1 MSTSTLH
8 PVATAY
14 LQQVRR
20 EGRDL
25 PGDRLA
31 ELLIDLEEHLAAAI
45 PADASDADAREVLAR
60 FGDPREIVAA
70 ARPESIGPAE
80 RRGTR
85 EWAAVFLL
93 LFGFIAAGLGWIVG
107 VVLLWSSRA
116 WTTRDKLIG
125 TLVLPGGLFSTGL
138 LLLLALG
145 RPHKEICTHRS
156 TSGAHYGT
164 SVVVHCTPVPSNGPS
179 TIASIA
185 LILLALTPIA
195 TAVYLARRAR

>member
-8 PVATAY
+8 PLATAY

-31 ELLIDLEEHLAAAI
+31 ELLADLEEHLSAAI
-45 PADASDADAREVLAR
+45 PADASDQDAREVLDR
-60 FGDPREIVAA
+60 LGDPREIVAA
-70 ARPESIGPAE
+70 ERPESIAPAE

-85 EWAAVFLL
+85 EWVAIFLL
-93 LFGFIAAGLGWIVG
+93 LFGFVAAGVGWVVG
-107 VVLLWSSRA
+107 VVLLWRSRA

-125 TLVLPGGLFSTGL
+125 TLVLPGGLVATGL

-145 RPHKEICTHRS
+145 RPHKEICTHRA
-156 TSGAHYGT
+156 TSATHYVT
-164 SVVVHCTPVPSNGPS
+164 SVVSTARPYPAAGPRPSS
-179 TIASIA
+179 RS
-185 LILLALTPIA
+185 
-195 TAVYLARRAR
+195 RSSSSR

>member
-8 PVATAY
+8 PLATAY

-31 ELLIDLEEHLAAAI
+31 ELLIDLEEHLSAAI
-45 PADASDADAREVLAR
+45 PADASEANAREVLDR
-60 FGDPREIVAA
+60 LGDPREIVAA
-70 ARPESIGPAE
+70 ERPESIAPAE

-85 EWAAVFLL
+85 EWLAIFLL
-93 LFGFIAAGLGWIVG
+93 LFGFIAAGVGWVVG
-107 VVLLWSSRA
+107 VVLLWRSRA

-125 TLVLPGGLFSTGL
+125 TLVLPGGLVATAL

-145 RPHKEICTHRS
+145 RSRKVMCTSYTRYA
-156 TSGAHYGT
+156 TS
-164 SVVVHCTPVPSNGPS
+164 VVHCTHGPSSSPS

-185 LILLALTPIA
+185 LVLLALTPIP

>member
-8 PVATAY
+8 PLATAY

-31 ELLIDLEEHLAAAI
+31 ELLIDLEEHLSAAI
-45 PADASDADAREVLAR
+45 PAGASEEDAREVLDR
-60 FGDPREIVAA
+60 FGDPREIITAE
-70 ARPESIGPAE
+70 RPELLAPAE

-85 EWAAVFLL
+85 EWAAIFLL
-93 LFGFIAAGLGWIVG
+93 LFGFFAAGVGWVVG
-107 VVLLWSSRA
+107 VVLLWRSRA

-125 TLVLPGGLFSTGL
+125 TLVLPGGLFLTGL

-145 RPHKEICTHRS
+145 RPHKEICTHRG
-156 TSGAHYGT
+156 TSGIHYT
-164 SVVVHCTPVPSNGPS
+164 ASVLHCTHGPSSGPS
-179 TIASIA
+179 TLVSIA
-185 LILLALTPIA
+185 LVLLALTPIA

>member
-8 PVATAY
+8 PVVVAY
-14 LQQVRR
+14 LQRVRR

-25 PGDRLA
+25 PGDRLE
-31 ELLIDLEEHLAAAI
+31 ELLSDLEEHLSAAI
-45 PADASDADAREVLAR
+45 PAYASEEDAREVLAR
-60 FGDPREIVAA
+60 LGDPREIVAA
-70 ARPESIGPAE
+70 DRPESIAPAE

-85 EWAAVFLL
+85 EWMAVFLL
-93 LFGFIAAGLGWIVG
+93 LFGFIAAGVGWVLG
-107 VVLLWSSRA
+107 VVLLWRSRA
-116 WTTRDKLIG
+116 WTTTDKLIG
-125 TLVLPGGLFSTGL
+125 TLVLPGGLLATVL

-145 RPHKEICTHRS
+145 RPHKEICTR
-156 TSGAHYGT
+156 YGT
-164 SVVVHCTPVPSNGPS
+164 SVRHCTHVAGSGPS

>member
-8 PVATAY
+8 PAATAY

-31 ELLIDLEEHLAAAI
+31 ELLVDLEEHLSTAI
-45 PADASDADAREVLAR
+45 PADASDADAREILDR

-70 ARPESIGPAE
+70 ERPESIAPAE

-85 EWAAVFLL
+85 EWVAIFLL
-93 LFGFIAAGLGWIVG
+93 LFGFIAAGIGWVIG

-125 TLVLPGGLFSTGL
+125 TLVLPGGLVSTGL
-138 LLLLALG
+138 LLLFALG
-145 RPHKEICTHRS
+145 RPHKEICTHRGING
-156 TSGAHYGT
+156 THYGT
-164 SVVVHCTPVPSNGPS
+164 SVVVHCTSVPSSGPS
-179 TIASIA
+179 TLAAIA
-185 LILLALTPIA
+185 LVLLALTPIA

>member
-8 PVATAY
+8 PAAAAY

-31 ELLIDLEEHLAAAI
+31 ELLIDLEEHLSVAI
-45 PADASDADAREVLAR
+45 PADASEEDARKALGR
-60 FGDPREIVAA
+60 FGDPREIIEAE
-70 ARPESIGPAE
+70 RPELIVRAK

-85 EWAAVFLL
+85 EWAAVFLI
-93 LFGFIAAGLGWIVG
+93 LFGFIAAGVGWVVG
-107 VVLLWSSRA
+107 VILLWSSRA

-125 TLVLPGGLFSTGL
+125 TLVLPGGLFLTVP

-145 RPHKEICTHRS
+145 RPHKVICTDV
-156 TSGAHYGT
+156 GT
-164 SVVVHCTPVPSNGPS
+164 SVVHCTHLPSSGPS
-179 TIASIA
+179 TLGSTA
-185 LILLALTPIA
+185 LVLLALTPIA

>member
-20 EGRDL
+20 EGRDV

-31 ELLIDLEEHLAAAI
+31 ELVSDLEEHLSAAI
-45 PADASDADAREVLAR
+45 PADASDEDAREVLTR
-60 FGDPREIVAA
+60 LGDPREIIAEE
-70 ARPESIGPAE
+70 RPESIVPAQ

-93 LFGFIAAGLGWIVG
+93 LFGFIAAGVGWVVG
-107 VVLLWSSRA
+107 VILLWRSRA

-125 TLVLPGGLFSTGL
+125 TLVLPGGLLLTAP

-145 RPHKEICTHRS
+145 RPRKVICIHYGASVAHCTH
-156 TSGAHYGT
+156 
-164 SVVVHCTPVPSNGPS
+164 GPS
-179 TIASIA
+179 SGLSTLGSIA
-185 LILLALTPIA
+185 LVLLALTPIA

>member
-8 PVATAY
+8 PLATAY

-31 ELLIDLEEHLAAAI
+31 ELLIDLEEHLSAAI
-45 PADASDADAREVLAR
+45 PVDASEEDAREVLNR
-60 FGDPREIVAA
+60 LGDPREIVAA
-70 ARPESIGPAE
+70 ERPEPIAPAE

-85 EWAAVFLL
+85 EWMAVFLL
-93 LFGFIAAGLGWIVG
+93 LFGFIAAGVGWVLG
-107 VVLLWSSRA
+107 VVLLWRSRA
-116 WTTRDKLIG
+116 WTTKDKLIG
-125 TLVLPGGLFSTGL
+125 TLVLPGGLFATVL

-145 RPHKEICTHRS
+145 RSRKVMCTSYTRYA
-156 TSGAHYGT
+156 TS
-164 SVVVHCTPVPSNGPS
+164 VVHCTHGPSSGPS
-179 TIASIA
+179 TLVSIA
-185 LILLALTPIA
+185 LVLLALTPIA

>member
-31 ELLIDLEEHLAAAI
+31 ELLVDLEEHLAAAI
-45 PADASDADAREVLAR
+45 PADASEEDAREILGR
-60 FGDPREIVAA
+60 FGNPHEIIAA
-70 ARPESIGPAE
+70 ERPESIVRTGH
-80 RRGTR
+80 RGTR
-85 EWAAVFLL
+85 EWAAIFLL
-93 LFGFIAAGLGWIVG
+93 LFGFIAAGVGWVVG
-107 VVLLWSSRA
+107 VVLLWRSRA

-125 TLVLPGGLFSTGL
+125 TLVLPGGLL
-138 LLLLALG
+138 LAVPLLLLAFG
-145 RPHKEICTHRS
+145 RARKVMCTSYGTR
-156 TSGAHYGT
+156 YGT
-164 SVVVHCTPVPSNGPS
+164 SVVHCMHGPTSSGPS
-179 TIASIA
+179 TLGSIA
-185 LILLALTPIA
+185 LVLLALTPIA

>member
-25 PGDRLA
+25 PSDRLA
-31 ELLIDLEEHLAAAI
+31 ELLIDLEEHLSAAI
-45 PADASDADAREVLAR
+45 PADASEEDARETLAR
-60 FGDPREIVAA
+60 FGDPREIIAA
-70 ARPESIGPAE
+70 ERPEVIVTTE

-93 LFGFIAAGLGWIVG
+93 LFGFIALGVGWFVG
-107 VVLLWSSRA
+107 VFLLWRSRA

-125 TLVLPGGLFSTGL
+125 TLVLPGGLFATVL

-145 RPHKEICTHRS
+145 RPRKEICTNH
-156 TSGAHYGT
+156 AYDGT
-164 SVVVHCTPVPSNGPS
+164 IVMHCTHVPSNGPS
-179 TIASIA
+179 TLGSIA
-185 LILLALTPIA
+185 LVLLALTPIA

>member
-1 MSTSTLH
+1 MSTSSLH

-31 ELLIDLEEHLAAAI
+31 ELLMDLEEHLLAAI
-45 PADASDADAREVLAR
+45 PVHASEEEAREVLAR
-60 FGDPREIVAA
+60 FGEPREIVAA
-70 ARPESIGPAE
+70 ERPELMIPAE
-80 RRGTR
+80 HRGPR
-85 EWAAVFLL
+85 EWTAIFLL
-93 LFGFIAAGLGWIVG
+93 LFGFIVAGIGWIVG
-107 VVLLWSSRA
+107 VALLWRSRA

-125 TLVLPGGLFSTGL
+125 TLFLPGGLFLTIV

-145 RPHKEICTHRS
+145 RPRKEMCI
-156 TSGAHYGT
+156 HYGT
-164 SVVVHCTPVPSNGPS
+164 GVARCTHGPSGGPS
-179 TIASIA
+179 TLGSVA

>member
-8 PVATAY
+8 PAATTY
-14 LQQVRR
+14 LQRVRR

-31 ELLIDLEEHLAAAI
+31 ELLVDLEEHLSAAI
-45 PADASDADAREVLAR
+45 PADASDAEAREILDR
-60 FGDPREIVAA
+60 FGDPREIIATE
-70 ARPESIGPAE
+70 RPESFVPAE

-85 EWAAVFLL
+85 EWVAICLL
-93 LFGFIAAGLGWIVG
+93 LFGFIAAGVGWIVG

-125 TLVLPGGLFSTGL
+125 TLILPGGLFATVV

-145 RPHKEICTHRS
+145 RPHKETCTHRD
-156 TSGAHYGT
+156 TSGIHYGA
-164 SVVVHCTPVPSNGPS
+164 SVVHCMPVPSSGPS
-179 TIASIA
+179 TLASIA
-185 LILLALTPIA
+185 LVLLALTPIV

>member
-1 MSTSTLH
+1 MSTSSLH

-31 ELLIDLEEHLAAAI
+31 ELLIDLEEHLSVALS
-45 PADASDADAREVLAR
+45 ADASEEDARDVLSR
-60 FGDPREIVAA
+60 FGDPREIIEAE
-70 ARPESIGPAE
+70 RPQLIVPAE
-80 RRGTR
+80 RRGPR

-93 LFGFIAAGLGWIVG
+93 LFGFIAAGVGWVVG
-107 VVLLWSSRA
+107 VILLWSSRA
-116 WTTRDKLIG
+116 WTIRDKLIG
-125 TLVLPGGLFSTGL
+125 TLVLPGGLFLTVV

-145 RPHKEICTHRS
+145 RSRKEICI
-156 TSGAHYGT
+156 HYAT
-164 SVVVHCTPVPSNGPS
+164 SVAHCTHGPSSGPS
-179 TIASIA
+179 TLGSIA

>member
-8 PVATAY
+8 PVAAAY

-25 PGDRLA
+25 PSDRLA
-31 ELLIDLEEHLAAAI
+31 ELLIDLEEHLSAAI
-45 PADASDADAREVLAR
+45 PADASEEDAREVLRR
-60 FGDPREIVAA
+60 FGDPREIIAA
-70 ARPESIGPAE
+70 ERPESIGPAE

-93 LFGFIAAGLGWIVG
+93 LFGFFAAGVGWVIG
-107 VVLLWSSRA
+107 VILLWRSRA

-125 TLVLPGGLFSTGL
+125 TLILPGGLFASAVLGL
-138 LLLLALG
+138 LAG
-145 RPHKEICTHRS
+145 TRAHKEMCIYY
-156 TSGAHYGT
+156 GA
-164 SVVVHCTPVPSNGPS
+164 SVAHCTRGPSSGPS
-179 TIASIA
+179 TLGSIA
-185 LILLALTPIA
+185 LVLLALTPIA